1 MLSVNPIA
9 RVVVNTVRA
18 SASPTDFNTGLLLIR
33 DADYADSRR
42 LEAVDSSAAAVAQM
56 TGWGFSSGDEPYKA
70 AVRYFGASPSPSRL
84 LLSCYPASESLA
96 QALAAVLD
104 RTAAFY
110 GVMAAQ
116 AETDERLLDLNA
128 FIAGADHPMV
138 LFVPVIGTPAAA
150 AASGGLLDQLY
161 AAGAARA
168 FPFYC
173 AAPSDAAAVMGTAM
187 GLELSHRASAF
198 SLCYKTISGVQTSAL
213 TEGEAAAI
221 KEKNGN
227 VYLTRGYTHLLLEKG
242 TVSSGARYDEV
253 LYVDEIASALQ
264 DAAVSLLA
272 ENPDRLPQTD
282 DSTAQFINRFTSI
295 LMDYADRNILASGVW
310 RGSPAGPV
318 QTGDVVE
325 NGYALWADSY
335 EEQSDADRAAHRAM
349 PVNVALLLAGS
360 VESIV
365 ITVNVQG

>member
-9 RVVVNTVRA
+9 RVIVNTVRA
-18 SASPTDFNTGLLLIR
+18 SASPADFNTGLLLIR
-33 DADYADSRR
+33 DANFDASRR
-42 LEAVDSSAAAVAQM
+42 LQAVDSSAAAAAQVL
-56 TGWGFSSGDEPYKA
+56 GWGFAETDEPYKA
-70 AVRYFGASPSPSRL
+70 AVKYFGASPSPSRL
-84 LLSCYPASESLA
+84 LLSCYPSSETLVE
-96 QALAAVLD
+96 ALTAVLNQ
-104 RTAAFY
+104 TAAFY

-116 AETDERLLDLNA
+116 AETDDRVLDLNL

-138 LFVPVIGTPAAA
+138 LFVPVIGTPSAAVA
-150 AASGGLLDQLY
+150 ADCLLDRLY
-161 AAGAARA
+161 AARAARA

-198 SLCYKTISGVQTSAL
+198 SLCYKTISGVQPSAL

-221 KEKNGN
+221 KALNGN

-310 RGSPAGPV
+310 RGSPAGPI
-318 QTGDVVE
+318 QTGDIVE

-335 EEQSDADRAAHRAM
+335 DDQSDADRAAHKAV

-365 ITVNVQG
+365 ITVNVQA